1 MKNKQEGKDMNE
13 NMSMTAEVSAF
24 VRAYHTAEGGE
35 ICNDP
40 LAAKLLGEERFG
52 QIAAQMTAGRE
63 WFLPGDT
70 GTPEEA
76 LRRIVN
82 QKLGPAVLARA
93 AWWEEELC
101 RELTMGLKQVL
112 LLGAGLESLPCR
124 QTEEMERLSFYEVD
138 TPAVLA
144 EKEKRLREAGITT
157 PGNVYRVG
165 ADLAGDWE
173 KTLLEMTPF
182 ATEQRTLAALLGVV
196 YYLPRAAM
204 EMLLKRLAAITPRGS
219 SLLFDCPMRDFGT
232 GEDAAGQ
239 QRALAKG
246 AGEAMEQGY
255 TLPEL
260 ALMLER
266 HGFLIY
272 EDMGPREIAE
282 RFYAEYNEA
291 HPESPVQPLPGT
303 TLVLAVRH

>member
-1 MKNKQEGKDMNE
+1 MNE
-13 NMSMTAEVSAF
+13 KMSMTAEVSAF

-40 LAAKLLGEERFG
+40 LAVKLLGEGRFG

-70 GTPEEA
+70 GTQEEA

-93 AWWEEELC
+93 AWWEQELR

-124 QTEEMERLSFYEVD
+124 QTAEMERMSFYEVD

-144 EKEKRLREAGITT
+144 EKEKRLREVGITT
-157 PGNVYRVG
+157 PRNVYRVG
-165 ADLAGDWE
+165 VDLAEDWE
-173 KTLLEMTPF
+173 K
-182 ATEQRTLAALLGVV
+182 
-196 YYLPRAAM
+196 
-204 EMLLKRLAAITPRGS
+204 
-219 SLLFDCPMRDFGT
+219 
-232 GEDAAGQ
+232 
-239 QRALAKG
+239 
-246 AGEAMEQGY
+246 

-272 EDMGPREIAE
+272 EDMGPREITE
-282 RFYAEYNEA
+282 RFYAGYNEG
-291 HPESPVQPLPGT
+291 HPESPVLPLPET
-303 TLVLAVRH
+303 ALVLAAQH

>member
-1 MKNKQEGKDMNE
+1 MNE

-40 LAAKLLGEERFG
+40 LAVKLLGVGRFG

-70 GTPEEA
+70 GTQEEA

-93 AWWEEELC
+93 AWWEQELR

-124 QTEEMERLSFYEVD
+124 QTAEMERMSFYEVD
-138 TPAVLA
+138 TPVVLA
-144 EKEKRLREAGITT
+144 EKEKRLREVGITT
-157 PGNVYRVG
+157 PRNVYRVG
-165 ADLAGDWE
+165 VDLAEDWE

-182 ATEQRTLAALLGVV
+182 ATEQRTLTALLGVV

-204 EMLLKRLAAITPRGS
+204 EALLERLAAITSRGS

-239 QRALAKG
+239 QRALAKS
-246 AGEAMEQGY
+246 AGEMMEQGY
-255 TLPEL
+255 TLPKL

-272 EDMGPREIAE
+272 EDMGPREITE
-282 RFYAEYNEA
+282 RFYAGYNEG
-291 HPESPVQPLPGT
+291 HPESLVLPLPGT
-303 TLVLAVRH
+303 ALVLAARH

>member
-1 MKNKQEGKDMNE
+1 MNE
-13 NMSMTAEVSAF
+13 NMCMTAEVSAF
-24 VRAYHTAEGGE
+24 VRAYHTAEGGK

-40 LAAKLLGEERFG
+40 LAVKLLGEGRFG

-70 GTPEEA
+70 GTQEEA
-76 LRRIVN
+76 LRCIVN

-93 AWWEEELC
+93 AWWEQEQR

-124 QTEEMERLSFYEVD
+124 QTAEMERMSFYEVD
-138 TPAVLA
+138 TPVVLA
-144 EKEKRLREAGITT
+144 EKEKRLREVGITT
-157 PGNVYRVG
+157 PRNVYRVG
-165 ADLAGDWE
+165 VDLAEDWE

-182 ATEQRTLAALLGVV
+182 ATEQRTLTALLGVV

-204 EMLLKRLAAITPRGS
+204 EALLKRLAAITPRGS

-255 TLPEL
+255 ILPEL

-272 EDMGPREIAE
+272 EDMGPREITE
-282 RFYAEYNEA
+282 RFYARYNEG
-291 HPESPVQPLPGT
+291 HPESPVLPLPGT
-303 TLVLAVRH
+303 ALVLAARH

>member
-1 MKNKQEGKDMNE
+1 MNE
-13 NMSMTAEVSAF
+13 NMSVTAEVSAF

-40 LAAKLLGEERFG
+40 LAVKLLGVGRFG

-70 GTPEEA
+70 GTQEEA

-93 AWWEEELC
+93 AWWEQELR

-124 QTEEMERLSFYEVD
+124 QTAEMERMSFYEVD

-144 EKEKRLREAGITT
+144 EKEKRLREVGITT
-157 PGNVYRVG
+157 PRNVYRVG
-165 ADLAGDWE
+165 VDLAEDWE

-182 ATEQRTLAALLGVV
+182 ATEQRTLTALLGVV

-204 EMLLKRLAAITPRGS
+204 EALLKRLAAITSQGS
-219 SLLFDCPMRDFGT
+219 SLLFDCPMREFGT
-232 GEDAAGQ
+232 GEDAAVQ
-239 QRALAKG
+239 QRALAKS
-246 AGEAMEQGY
+246 AGETME
-255 TLPEL
+255 
-260 ALMLER
+260 
-266 HGFLIY
+266 
-272 EDMGPREIAE
+272 
-282 RFYAEYNEA
+282 
-291 HPESPVQPLPGT
+291 
-303 TLVLAVRH
+303 

>member
-1 MKNKQEGKDMNE
+1 MNE

-40 LAAKLLGEERFG
+40 LAVKLLGEGRFG

-70 GTPEEA
+70 GTQEEA

-93 AWWEEELC
+93 AWWEQELR

-124 QTEEMERLSFYEVD
+124 QTVEMERMSFYEVD

-144 EKEKRLREAGITT
+144 EKEKRLREVGITT
-157 PGNVYRVG
+157 PRNVYRVG
-165 ADLAGDWE
+165 VDLAEDWE

-182 ATEQRTLAALLGVV
+182 ATEQRTLTALLGVV

-204 EMLLKRLAAITPRGS
+204 EVLLKRLAAITPRGS

-239 QRALAKG
+239 QRALAKS
-246 AGEAMEQGY
+246 AGETMEQGY

-272 EDMGPREIAE
+272 EDMGPREITE
-282 RFYAEYNEA
+282 RFYAGYNET
-291 HPESPVQPLPGT
+291 HPESLVLPLPGT
-303 TLVLAVRH
+303 ALVLAARH

>member
-1 MKNKQEGKDMNE
+1 MNE
-13 NMSMTAEVSAF
+13 NMSVTAEVSAF
-24 VRAYHTAEGGE
+24 VRAYHTAGGGE

-40 LAAKLLGEERFG
+40 LAVKLLGVGRFG

-70 GTPEEA
+70 GIQEEA
-76 LRRIVN
+76 LRRILN

-93 AWWEEELC
+93 AWWEQELR

-124 QTEEMERLSFYEVD
+124 QTAEMGWMSFYEVD
-138 TPAVLA
+138 TPVVLA
-144 EKEKRLREAGITT
+144 EKEKRLREVGITT
-157 PGNVYRVG
+157 PRNVYRVG
-165 ADLAGDWE
+165 VDLAEDWE

-182 ATEQRTLAALLGVV
+182 ATEQRTLTALLGVV

-204 EMLLKRLAAITPRGS
+204 EALLKRLAAITPRGS

-272 EDMGPREIAE
+272 EDMGPREITE
-282 RFYAEYNEA
+282 RFYARYNEG
-291 HPESPVQPLPGT
+291 HPESPVLPLPGT
-303 TLVLAVRH
+303 ALVLAARH

>member
-1 MKNKQEGKDMNE
+1 MNE

-40 LAAKLLGEERFG
+40 LAVKLLGVGRFG

-70 GTPEEA
+70 GTQEEA

-93 AWWEEELC
+93 AWWEQELR

-124 QTEEMERLSFYEVD
+124 QTAEMERMSFYEVD

-144 EKEKRLREAGITT
+144 EKEKCLREVGITT
-157 PGNVYRVG
+157 PRNVYRVG
-165 ADLAGDWE
+165 G
-173 KTLLEMTPF
+173 
-182 ATEQRTLAALLGVV
+182 
-196 YYLPRAAM
+196 
-204 EMLLKRLAAITPRGS
+204 
-219 SLLFDCPMRDFGT
+219 
-232 GEDAAGQ
+232 
-239 QRALAKG
+239 
-246 AGEAMEQGY
+246 
-255 TLPEL
+255 
-260 ALMLER
+260 
-266 HGFLIY
+266 
-272 EDMGPREIAE
+272 
-282 RFYAEYNEA
+282 
-291 HPESPVQPLPGT
+291 
-303 TLVLAVRH
+303 

>member
-1 MKNKQEGKDMNE
+1 MNE
-13 NMSMTAEVSAF
+13 NMSMTVEVSAF

-40 LAAKLLGEERFG
+40 LAVKLLGVGRFG

-70 GTPEEA
+70 GTQEEA

-93 AWWEEELC
+93 VWWEQELR

-124 QTEEMERLSFYEVD
+124 QTAEMERMIFYEVD

-144 EKEKRLREAGITT
+144 EKEKRLREVGITT
-157 PGNVYRVG
+157 PRNVYRVG
-165 ADLAGDWE
+165 VDLAEDWE
-173 KTLLEMTPF
+173 K
-182 ATEQRTLAALLGVV
+182 
-196 YYLPRAAM
+196 
-204 EMLLKRLAAITPRGS
+204 
-219 SLLFDCPMRDFGT
+219 
-232 GEDAAGQ
+232 
-239 QRALAKG
+239 
-246 AGEAMEQGY
+246 

-272 EDMGPREIAE
+272 EDMGPREITE
-282 RFYAEYNEA
+282 RFYAGYNEG
-291 HPESPVQPLPGT
+291 HPESPVLPLPET
-303 TLVLAVRH
+303 ALVLAAQH

>member
-1 MKNKQEGKDMNE
+1 MNE
-13 NMSMTAEVSAF
+13 NMCMTAEVSAF
-24 VRAYHTAEGGE
+24 VRAYHTAEGGK

-40 LAAKLLGEERFG
+40 
-52 QIAAQMTAGRE
+52 Q
-63 WFLPGDT
+63 
-70 GTPEEA
+70 EEA
-76 LRRIVN
+76 LRCIVN

-93 AWWEEELC
+93 AWWEQEQR

-124 QTEEMERLSFYEVD
+124 QTAEMERMSFYEVD
-138 TPAVLA
+138 TPVVLA
-144 EKEKRLREAGITT
+144 EKEKRLREVGITT
-157 PGNVYRVG
+157 PRNVYRVG
-165 ADLAGDWE
+165 VDLAEDWE

-182 ATEQRTLAALLGVV
+182 ATEQRTLTALLGVV

-204 EMLLKRLAAITPRGS
+204 EALLKRLAAITPRGS

-272 EDMGPREIAE
+272 EDMGPREITE
-282 RFYAEYNEA
+282 RFYARYNEG
-291 HPESPVQPLPGT
+291 HPESPVLPLPGT
-303 TLVLAVRH
+303 ALVLAARH

>member
-1 MKNKQEGKDMNE
+1 MNE

-40 LAAKLLGEERFG
+40 LAVKLLGEGRFG

-70 GTPEEA
+70 GTQEEA

-93 AWWEEELC
+93 AWWEQELR

-124 QTEEMERLSFYEVD
+124 QTAEMERMSFYEVD

-144 EKEKRLREAGITT
+144 EKEKRLREVGITT
-157 PGNVYRVG
+157 PRNVYRVG
-165 ADLAGDWE
+165 VDLAEDWE

-182 ATEQRTLAALLGVV
+182 ATEQRTLTALLGVV

-204 EMLLKRLAAITPRGS
+204 EALLKRLAAITARGKNRRG
-219 SLLFDCPMRDFGT
+219 CGR
-232 GEDAAGQ
+232 AA
-239 QRALAKG
+239 AG
-246 AGEAMEQGY
+246 AGEKRGGNDGAGLY
-255 TLPEL
+255 PAGAGADAGAAWVSHL
-260 ALMLER
+260 R
-266 HGFLIY
+266 GHGTAG
-272 EDMGPREIAE
+272 D
-282 RFYAEYNEA
+282 
-291 HPESPVQPLPGT
+291 HGT
-303 TLVLAVRH
+303 ILCGI

>member
-1 MKNKQEGKDMNE
+1 MNE

-40 LAAKLLGEERFG
+40 LAVKLLGEGRFG

-70 GTPEEA
+70 GTQEEA

-93 AWWEEELC
+93 AWWEQELR

-124 QTEEMERLSFYEVD
+124 QTAEMERMSFYEVD

-144 EKEKRLREAGITT
+144 EKEKRLREVGITT
-157 PGNVYRVG
+157 PRNVYRVG
-165 ADLAGDWE
+165 VDLAEDWE
-173 KTLLEMTPF
+173 K
-182 ATEQRTLAALLGVV
+182 
-196 YYLPRAAM
+196 
-204 EMLLKRLAAITPRGS
+204 
-219 SLLFDCPMRDFGT
+219 
-232 GEDAAGQ
+232 
-239 QRALAKG
+239 
-246 AGEAMEQGY
+246 

-272 EDMGPREIAE
+272 EDMGPREITE
-282 RFYAEYNEA
+282 RFYAGYNEG
-291 HPESPVQPLPGT
+291 HPESPVLPLPET
-303 TLVLAVRH
+303 ALVLAAQH

>member
-1 MKNKQEGKDMNE
+1 MNE
-13 NMSMTAEVSAF
+13 NMCMTAEVSAF
-24 VRAYHTAEGGE
+24 VRAYHTAEGGK

-40 LAAKLLGEERFG
+40 LAVKLLGEGRFG

-70 GTPEEA
+70 GTQEEA
-76 LRRIVN
+76 LRCIVN

-93 AWWEEELC
+93 AWWEQEQR

-124 QTEEMERLSFYEVD
+124 QTAEMERMSFYEVD
-138 TPAVLA
+138 TPVVLA
-144 EKEKRLREAGITT
+144 EKEKRLREVGITT
-157 PGNVYRVG
+157 PRNVYRVG
-165 ADLAGDWE
+165 VDLAEDWE

-182 ATEQRTLAALLGVV
+182 ATEQRTLTALLGVV

-204 EMLLKRLAAITPRGS
+204 EALLKRLAAITPRGS

-272 EDMGPREIAE
+272 EDMGPKEITE
-282 RFYAEYNEA
+282 RFYARYNET
-291 HPESPVQPLPGT
+291 HPESPVLPLPGT
-303 TLVLAVRH
+303 ALVLAARH

>member
-1 MKNKQEGKDMNE
+1 M
-13 NMSMTAEVSAF
+13 
-24 VRAYHTAEGGE
+24 RAYHTAEGGE

-40 LAAKLLGEERFG
+40 LAVKLLGVGRFG

-70 GTPEEA
+70 GTQEEA

-82 QKLGPAVLARA
+82 QKLDPAVLARA
-93 AWWEEELC
+93 AWWEQELR

-124 QTEEMERLSFYEVD
+124 QTAEMERMSFYEVD

-144 EKEKRLREAGITT
+144 EKEKCLREVGITT
-157 PGNVYRVG
+157 PRNVYRVG
-165 ADLAGDWE
+165 VDLAEDWE

-182 ATEQRTLAALLGVV
+182 ATEQRTLTALLGVV

-204 EMLLKRLAAITPRGS
+204 EALLKRLAAITSQGS

-239 QRALAKG
+239 QRALAKS
-246 AGEAMEQGY
+246 AGETMEQGY

-272 EDMGPREIAE
+272 EDMGPREITE
-282 RFYAEYNEA
+282 RFYAGYNEG
-291 HPESPVQPLPGT
+291 HPESPVLPLPGT
-303 TLVLAVRH
+303 ALVLAARH

>member
-1 MKNKQEGKDMNE
+1 MGSEMCIRD
-13 NMSMTAEVSAF
+13 
-24 VRAYHTAEGGE
+24 R
-35 ICNDP
+35 
-40 LAAKLLGEERFG
+40 
-52 QIAAQMTAGRE
+52 
-63 WFLPGDT
+63 FLPGDT
-70 GTPEEA
+70 GTQEEA

-93 AWWEEELC
+93 AWWEQELR

-124 QTEEMERLSFYEVD
+124 QTAEMERMSFYEVD
-138 TPAVLA
+138 TPVVLA
-144 EKEKRLREAGITT
+144 EKEKRLREVGITT
-157 PGNVYRVG
+157 PRNVYRVG
-165 ADLAGDWE
+165 VDLAEDWE

-182 ATEQRTLAALLGVV
+182 ATEQRTLTALLGVV

-204 EMLLKRLAAITPRGS
+204 EALLKRLAAITPRGS

-272 EDMGPREIAE
+272 EDMGPREITE
-282 RFYAEYNEA
+282 RFYARYNET
-291 HPESPVQPLPGT
+291 HPESPVLPLPGT
-303 TLVLAVRH
+303 ALVLAARH